1 MNFNRLD
8 NNYDNY
14 RTSQSQINGSM
25 MLGFVLSFLIIF
37 LGVVIQGNF
46 INFISISGILIVLGG
61 VFAAMLINFSFSDIK
76 KTLHSINSVLYSS
89 NTDARVRMD
98 ELVNLSYA
106 SRKKGLLVLEDV
118 AEETKDPFFKK
129 ALRLVV
135 DGQQENDIKKILE
148 TEMNI
153 TSEENQ
159 KGIAVFETMGSYAP
173 AMGLIGTLLGLVNML
188 GSLDDPSKV
197 GPAMSVALLTTFYG
211 AVLANMVFIPLA
223 GKIKNIDASEILLRK
238 ITIEGILSLARQQ
251 SPLIIEQRLQ
261 SFMPAA

>member
-1 MNFNRLD
+1 MVFNRLD
-8 NNYDNY
+8 NNRSFQSYNN
-14 RTSQSQINGSM
+14 SQINGSM
-25 MLGFVLSFLIIF
+25 MMGFMLSFVIIF
-37 LGVVIQGNF
+37 LGVALQGNF
-46 INFISISGILIVLGG
+46 TNFISISGILIVLGG
-61 VFAAMLINFSFSDIK
+61 VFAAMLINFSFDDIK
-76 KTLHSINSVLYSS
+76 KTFRSLNSVLYDS

-98 ELVNLSYA
+98 ELVNLSYDA
-106 SRKKGLLVLEDV
+106 RKRGLLVLDDV

-135 DGQQENDIKKILE
+135 DGQQESDIKKILE

-188 GSLDDPSKV
+188 GSLDDPAKV

-211 AVLANMVFIPLA
+211 AVLANMIFIPLA
-223 GKIKNIDASEILLRK
+223 GKIRNLDDSQVLIKK
-238 ITIEGILSLARQQ
+238 ITIEGVLSLARQE

>member
-1 MNFNRLD
+1 
-8 NNYDNY
+8 
-14 RTSQSQINGSM
+14 
-25 MLGFVLSFLIIF
+25 
-37 LGVVIQGNF
+37 
-46 INFISISGILIVLGG
+46 
-61 VFAAMLINFSFSDIK
+61 
-76 KTLHSINSVLYSS
+76 
-89 NTDARVRMD
+89 
-98 ELVNLSYA
+98 
-106 SRKKGLLVLEDV
+106 
-118 AEETKDPFFKK
+118 
-129 ALRLVV
+129 
-135 DGQQENDIKKILE
+135 
-148 TEMNI
+148 MNI

-238 ITIEGILSLARQQ
+238 ITIEGILSLARQE